1 MIPTKTT
8 KLKKAALVFGAS
20 FYVIGAFLIA
30 LPLKWSLWHGS
41 YHPVVVILG
50 ACLMGG
56 GIAVEVFYLVLEK
69 RRNHEFNRSGK

>member
-1 MIPTKTT
+1 MRTETV
-8 KLKKAALVFGAS
+8 KLKKAAPVIGFFLI
-20 FYVIGAFLIA
+20 VIGAFLIV

-41 YHPVVVILG
+41 HHPVVVILG